1 MLPPEFTKQVTEA
14 YEHLYDIV
22 FLRTHPL
29 TDTLVPDPAV
39 DRKDKAWQLHRL
51 LIDAVEELKP
61 DPNAP
66 ASSHERRRYQL
77 VARRYVDGLDPQRV
91 ADELGISRRHYYR
104 THSETMEAVAEV
116 LWERRSA
123 AAAAA
128 AAPMPAP
135 EAHADRLELLRLEVA
150 RLAHADRYTNVREVI
165 QGVLLLFQDRLAL
178 QQMHLD
184 QRLAEDLPDVAVDR
198 NLLRQMLL
206 TILGYFAGWAS
217 QATLCVTAQEQA
229 STLLLRLSVESADVR
244 QSAPSSA
251 AEECLSVLNELAG
264 LSQVRVEP
272 WPSGQDAAGFTLHL
286 PVGGQRTV
294 LVVDDNEDILELFGR
309 YLTLHR
315 YRVAPARS
323 AGEAL
328 ALAQQLQPYAI
339 ILDLM
344 MPEQDGWDVLQALL
358 NQPSTQHIPV
368 IVCSVLRARELALYL
383 GAAAFLPK
391 PVTEDALVGA
401 LEKLSNEVK

>member
-1 MLPPEFTKQVTEA
+1 MLPPEFVKQVTEA

-51 LIDAVEELKP
+51 LIDAVEELRP
-61 DPNAP
+61 SPNAP
-66 ASSHERRRYQL
+66 ASSHERRRHQL

-104 THSETMEAVAEV
+104 AHSETMEAIAEV

-123 AAAAA
+123 AAAELV
-128 AAPMPAP
+128 PAP

-150 RLAHADRYTNVREVI
+150 RLAHADRYTDVRDVI
-165 QGVLLLFQDRLAL
+165 QGVLLLFQDRFAL
-178 QQMHLD
+178 QHLHLD
-184 QRLAEDLPDVAVDR
+184 QRLAEDLPDAAVDR

-206 TILGYFAGWAS
+206 TMLGYFAGWAS
-217 QATLCVTAQEQA
+217 QATLRVTAQVQA
-229 STLLLRLSVESADVR
+229 STLSLRLSVESADVLH
-244 QSAPSSA
+244 SAPSSA

-272 WPSGQDAAGFTLHL
+272 WPSSQDVAGFTLQL
-286 PVGGQRTV
+286 PAGDQRTV

-309 YLTLHR
+309 YLTLHH

-339 ILDLM
+339 TLDLM
-344 MPEQDGWDVLQALL
+344 MPEQDGWDILQALL

-391 PVTEDALVGA
+391 PVTEEALVGA
-401 LEKLSNEVK
+401 LQKLSTVK

>member
-61 DPNAP
+61 NPNAP

-104 THSETMEAVAEV
+104 AHSETMEAIAEL

-123 AAAAA
+123 AAT

-150 RLAHADRYTNVREVI
+150 P
-165 QGVLLLFQDRLAL
+165 AL
-178 QQMHLD
+178 E
-184 QRLAEDLPDVAVDR
+184 QRRGLHRRVMPLH
-198 NLLRQMLL
+198 
-206 TILGYFAGWAS
+206 
-217 QATLCVTAQEQA
+217 TLVFVYC
-229 STLLLRLSVESADVR
+229 
-244 QSAPSSA
+244 
-251 AEECLSVLNELAG
+251 
-264 LSQVRVEP
+264 P
-272 WPSGQDAAGFTLHL
+272 WPDQHPGWHVFCIFILFT
-286 PVGGQRTV
+286 
-294 LVVDDNEDILELFGR
+294 
-309 YLTLHR
+309 
-315 YRVAPARS
+315 
-323 AGEAL
+323 
-328 ALAQQLQPYAI
+328 
-339 ILDLM
+339 
-344 MPEQDGWDVLQALL
+344 
-358 NQPSTQHIPV
+358 
-368 IVCSVLRARELALYL
+368 
-383 GAAAFLPK
+383 
-391 PVTEDALVGA
+391 
-401 LEKLSNEVK
+401 